1 MCNAVRENPERA
13 EFVGYSTQMVRFLV
27 FCISGFFAGVA
38 GGLAAIHYEIVTSSV
53 VGAVPSGFVLL
64 MAYIGGVAFFIG
76 PIIGAVLMTALQIS
90 LSDYTGA
97 WLLYVGLMFVLVVM
111 YAPWGLGGFVVMHQ
125 PLLAAGTLWRA
136 LPAYSLALAPLA
148 MLGTGIVALIETAH
162 HLLVQAT
169 QGSAMRLLGVAYDAK
184 SPLAWGV
191 IVVLLV
197 AGIVTLRRV
206 APKLS
211 GAYHAA
217 AHEAAQRQSS

>member
-1 MCNAVRENPERA
+1 
-13 EFVGYSTQMVRFLV
+13 
-27 FCISGFFAGVA
+27 
-38 GGLAAIHYEIVTSSV
+38 
-53 VGAVPSGFVLL
+53 
-64 MAYIGGVAFFIG
+64 VAFFIG

-136 LPAYSLALAPLA
+136 LPAYSLALVPLA

-162 HLLVQAT
+162 HLLVQAS

-197 AGIVTLRRV
+197 AGIVTLLRV
-206 APKLS
+206 TPRVS